1 MSSRAGSRIAAVLAG
16 YRDRFPG
23 LAANT
28 PSSGEQPT
36 GDPVTVEFLID
47 GLWTDV
53 TSRVMTRDG
62 SQNITI
68 TTGRSGEAAAIDP
81 GRCAFQLNNRDGL
94 FSPRNPNSPY
104 YGKIGRNT
112 KMRVSVPNGNAKEY
126 RFQGEIPA
134 WPVKWDSTGNDV
146 WVDIEAAGI
155 LRRLSQGSTPLK
167 SAMLREF
174 TKPSRA
180 SRLVA
185 YWPCEDAVGSTSIAS
200 GLPGDPAMAI
210 TGSVTLAG
218 SSTWP
223 ASDSLPLME
232 TGKFTGA
239 IPTYTLDTFSSI
251 SLRFFVQTPVAG
263 VGSTQRL
270 ASIDCTGSARRWSIW
285 INSTGQLDLRAY
297 DVDGTQ
303 ILATG
308 FATYSTFINGD
319 LAQIGLELVDFL
331 AISVTYTLTA
341 FSITDGT
348 LTNIPTTN
356 LSGSLL
362 VNDTNLATRV
372 TVGEDGALGDTAI
385 GHIAVAS
392 ATTAYADTGPAMV
405 AFAGETAGARIQRLE
420 GEEGIAFGQIGT
432 LSDTA
437 AMGVQGRDKLL
448 DLVTE
453 CATADMG
460 LLYERWTTF
469 GLGYRTRVSL
479 ENQDA
484 GLALTY
490 GPQLA
495 AIPEPVDDDQLVTN
509 QVTASRSGGS
519 SAVAS
524 LDTGALSTMDPPNGV
539 GLYDTSVTVNV
550 QADGDLPDQAA
561 WRVHLGTVDEARYP
575 QITVNL
581 AHPTFTGSTTLRGQA
596 LAIRPGY
603 RITID
608 DPPSWLP
615 PGPISVLVVGTSET
629 IDFFQHIITYNC
641 VPESPYHLAV
651 TDADSYGWVDTD
663 GSILAADISTTAT
676 SMLVSPTGDGGL
688 WTTDVTDPP
697 FDITMGGETMT
708 VSAVTGSSDPQTF
721 TMTRSING
729 IVKAHTAG
737 EDIRLADPAIV
748 AL

>member
-1 MSSRAGSRIAAVLAG
+1 V
-16 YRDRFPG
+16 
-23 LAANT
+23 
-28 PSSGEQPT
+28 
-36 GDPVTVEFLID
+36 D
-47 GLWTDV
+47 GLWTDI

-62 SQNITI
+62 NQNVTI
-68 TTGRSGEAAAIDP
+68 TTGRSGEGASLDP

-134 WPVKWDSTGNDV
+134 WPVKWDPTGADV

-155 LRRLSQGSTPLK
+155 LRRLTQGSTPLK

-180 SRLVA
+180 ARLVA
-185 YWPCEDAVGSTSIAS
+185 YWPCEDATGSTSVAS
-200 GLPGDPAMAI
+200 GLPGAPAMAI
-210 TGSVTLAG
+210 TGSVTLTG

-223 ASDSLPLME
+223 ASDLLPLMA
-232 TGKFTGA
+232 TGKFTGT
-239 IPTYTLDTFSSI
+239 IPTYPLDTFSSI
-251 SLRFFVQTPVAG
+251 SLRFFVQTPAAG
-263 VGSTQRL
+263 VSSTQRL
-270 ASIDCTGSARRWSIW
+270 ISLDCTGSARRWSVYV
-285 INSTGQLDLRAY
+285 NSTGQLDLRAY

-308 FATYSTFINGD
+308 FATYSTFVNGD
-319 LAQIGLELVDFL
+319 LTQIGLELVDLL
-331 AISVTYTLTA
+331 AISVTYTLTTY
-341 FSITDGT
+341 SITDGT
-348 LTNIPTTN
+348 LNSIPATV
-356 LSGSLL
+356 LGGSLL

-392 ATTAYADTGPAMV
+392 ATDAYAATSPAMV

-420 GEEGIAFGQIGT
+420 GEEGIAFGQLGT
-432 LSDTA
+432 LSDTV
-437 AMGVQGRDKLL
+437 AMGAQGRDKLL
-448 DLVTE
+448 DLIAE

-484 GLALTY
+484 GLALDY

-509 QVTASRSGGS
+509 QVTASRTGGS
-519 SAVAS
+519 SAVAD

-581 AHPTFTGSTTLRGQA
+581 AHPSFTGSTTLRGQA
-596 LAIRPGY
+596 LAIRPGH
-603 RITID
+603 RITIN

-615 PGPISVLVVGTSET
+615 PGPISVLTVGMSET
-629 IDFFQHIITYNC
+629 IDQFQHVITYNC
-641 VPESPYHLAV
+641 VPESPYHIAV
-651 TDADSYGWVDTD
+651 TDTDFVDTD
-663 GSILAADISTTAT
+663 GSILAADISSSAT

-697 FDITMGGETMT
+697 FDIAMGGEVMT

-721 TMTRSING
+721 TMARSING

-737 EDIRLADPAIV
+737 EDIRLAAPAIV